1 MHLTERLEANGW
13 AVVLSDSD
21 PDHIDELD
29 GDDATDRVI
38 SLLASGR
45 ATDYLEALDEL
56 PDTIVAMSGNDQ
68 ANLELCEAAREAGVQ
83 RTVARVN
90 QSDLLDR
97 FHEAGTLVIDPTR
110 AAVALFED
118 AVRTPD
124 AADLILHNDPTRQT
138 RQISV
143 RSAHL
148 AGRAV
153 RDLRLPAGVLVLA
166 IRRNGTTMTPDG
178 FTTVR
183 RGDDLTVIGQ
193 PSLLREVD
201 SRLSA
206 PPATARARTRRL
218 RAPRR

>member
-1 MHLTERLEANGW
+1 M
-13 AVVLSDSD
+13 
-21 PDHIDELD
+21 
-29 GDDATDRVI
+29 
-38 SLLASGR
+38 
-45 ATDYLEALDEL
+45 
-56 PDTIVAMSGNDQ
+56 
-68 ANLELCEAAREAGVQ
+68 
-83 RTVARVN
+83 
-90 QSDLLDR
+90 QSELLDR
-97 FHEAGTLVIDPTR
+97 FHDAGTLVIDPTR
-110 AAVALFED
+110 AAVALLED

-124 AADLILHNDPTRQT
+124 AADLVLHNDPTRQT
-138 RQISV
+138 RQIAV

-183 RGDDLTVIGQ
+183 RGDDLTVIGT

-206 PPATARARTRRL
+206 PPTTSRRL
-218 RAPRR
+218 RARRQTSRAGRNR